1 MQAVWMES
9 RGGPEVLRY
18 GEIAPPALKAGQVR
32 VAVKAVALNHLD
44 IWVRKGVA
52 SPQLP
57 LPHILGCDIAGVVE
71 AVGAGVEGIN
81 PGDAVVVNPGI
92 SCGHCERCLAGQ
104 DNLCPEYQIL
114 GEHRWGGYA
123 ELVTVPASN
132 VLPKPTQLGWLE
144 AAALPLT
151 FLTAW
156 QMVVDRLQVRPG
168 EDVLVMA
175 AGSGVSVA
183 AIQIAKLHG
192 ARVIA
197 AASNE
202 EKLAKAKALGADE
215 GVNYSLPDWHKEVRR
230 LTGGKGADAVVDH
243 TGAQYWQGVIKATAW
258 GGRISLVGASSGYE
272 ANTPLSH
279 IFYRQ
284 LSIFGS
290 TMASKSRLFPILKFV
305 EEGRLS
311 PVVGATLPLSQA
323 AEGHRLLEGRSVF
336 GKVVLAVGCSP

>member
-1 MQAVWMES
+1 MEA
-9 RGGPEVLRY
+9 RGGPEVLRF
-18 GEIAPPALKAGQVR
+18 GEIAEPAIEAGQVR

-52 SPQLP
+52 SPRLP
-57 LPHILGCDIAGVVE
+57 LPHILGSDVAGVVE
-71 AVGAGVEGIN
+71 AVGAGVQGLA
-81 PGDAVVVNPGI
+81 PGDAVVLNPGV
-92 SCGHCERCLAGQ
+92 SCGRCERCLNGQ
-104 DNLCPEYQIL
+104 DNLCPQYQIL

-123 ELVTVPASN
+123 ELITVPAAN
-132 VLPKPTQLGWLE
+132 VLPKPANLSWAE
-144 AAALPLT
+144 AASVPLT

-156 QMVVDRLQVRPG
+156 QMVVDKLQVRPG

-183 AIQIAKLHG
+183 AIQIAKLYG

-197 AASNE
+197 TAGSA
-202 EKLAKAKALGADE
+202 EKLAQARALGADE
-215 GVNYSLPDWHKEVRR
+215 TVSYAHPDWFKEVRR

-243 TGAQYWQGVIKATAW
+243 TGAQYWEGVIKATAW

-272 ANTPLSH
+272 AMTPLSH

-290 TMASKSRLFPILKFV
+290 TMGSKNRLFPILRWV
-305 EEGRLS
+305 AEGRLK
-311 PVVGATLPLSQA
+311 PVVGATLPLAQA
-323 AEGHRLLEGRSVF
+323 AEGHRLLEERGVF
-336 GKVVLAVGCSP
+336 GKVVLEV

>member
-1 MQAVWMES
+1 MES
-9 RGGPEVLRY
+9 RGEAQVLRY
-18 GEIAPPALKAGQVR
+18 GEIAPPQVEAGQVR

-44 IWVRKGVA
+44 VWVRKGVA

-71 AVGAGVEGIN
+71 AVGAGVQGCR
-81 PGDAVVVNPGI
+81 PGDAVVLNPGV
-92 SCGHCERCLAGQ
+92 SCGQCERCLNGQ
-104 DNLCPEYQIL
+104 DNLCPQYQIL

-123 ELVTVPASN
+123 ELVTVPSAN
-132 VLPKPTQLGWLE
+132 LLPKPANVGWAE
-144 AAALPLT
+144 AASLPLT

-156 QMVVDRLQVRPG
+156 QMVVDKLQVRPG

-183 AIQIAKLHG
+183 AIQIAKQYG

-197 AASNE
+197 TASSD

-215 GVNYSLPDWHKEVRR
+215 TVNYTRQDWFKEVRM

-243 TGAQYWQGVIKATAW
+243 TGAQYWEGVIKATAW

-272 ANTPLSH
+272 ATTPLSH

-290 TMASKSRLFPILKFV
+290 TMASKSRLFPILKWV
-305 EEGRLS
+305 SQGKLE
-311 PVVGATLPLSQA
+311 PIVGATLPLAQA
-323 AEGHRLLEGRSVF
+323 AEGHRLLEERRVF
-336 GKVVLAVGCSP
+336 GKVVLEV

>member
-1 MQAVWMES
+1 MRAVWIES

-18 GEIAPPALKAGQVR
+18 GEMAAPSVEAAQVR

-44 IWVRKGVA
+44 VWVRKGVA
-52 SPQLP
+52 SPKLP
-57 LPHILGCDIAGVVE
+57 LPHILGSDVAGVVE
-71 AVGAGVEGIN
+71 AVGAGVEGVKPGDSVVLN
-81 PGDAVVVNPGI
+81 PGV
-92 SCGHCERCLAGQ
+92 SCGRCERCLSGQ
-104 DNLCPEYQIL
+104 DNLCPQYQIL

-123 ELVTVPASN
+123 ELITVPAVN
-132 VLPKPTQLGWLE
+132 VLPKPTNVGWAE
-144 AAALPLT
+144 AASLPLT

-156 QMVVDRLQVRPG
+156 QMVVDKLQVRPG

-183 AIQIAKLHG
+183 AIQIAKLYG

-197 AASNE
+197 AASSE
-202 EKLAKAKALGADE
+202 EKLAKARALGADE
-215 GVNYSLPDWHKEVRR
+215 TVNYAHPDWFKEIRR

-243 TGAQYWQGVIKATAW
+243 TGAQYWEGVIKATAW

-272 ANTPLSH
+272 ATTPLSH

-290 TMASKSRLFPILKFV
+290 TMGSKSHLFPILKWVSQGKFK
-305 EEGRLS
+305 
-311 PVVGATLPLSQA
+311 PIVGATLPLARA
-323 AEGHRLLEGRSVF
+323 AEGHRLLEERQVF
-336 GKVVLAVGCSP
+336 GKVVLEV